1 MQEERPLNIGLISI
15 GIGAGTSA
23 ESIQTIAANA
33 ERLGFATLWAP
44 EHVVLIE
51 GYKSRY
57 PYSASGEVMGRLDS
71 PLLDP
76 WVGLGYAAAFTRR
89 VRLATGVCLV
99 PEHNPLALAK
109 AIATVDHLSGGRV
122 LVGIGIGWLEEEF
135 RAMGIPWE
143 RRAQRTRDYIGAMRR
158 LWGEEV
164 SEFQSEFASF
174 SKVRSYP
181 KPVARGKLPVVV
193 GGNTLPALRRVAEY
207 GDGWFGLNLSPE
219 QTAEKLAK
227 LRELLA
233 ARNRSLDELEIIIGP
248 SSHQPTADDFRKFHD
263 LGVRELVLPPF
274 GPRANTDIVKRLEEI
289 ARRWVEPAAA
299 AG

>member
-1 MQEERPLNIGLISI
+1 MNVGLISI
-15 GIGAGTSA
+15 GIGAGTNA
-23 ESIQTIAANA
+23 EAIKAIATNA

-57 PYSASGEVMGRLDS
+57 PYAASGEVMGRLDS

-76 WVGLGYAAAFTRR
+76 WVGLGYAAAFTKR

-122 LVGIGIGWLEEEF
+122 VVGIGIGWLEEEF
-135 RAMGIPWE
+135 QAMGLAWE
-143 RRAQRTRDYIGAMRR
+143 RRSDRTRDYVAAMRK
-158 LWGEEV
+158 LWGDDV
-164 SEFQSEFASF
+164 SAFSGEFARF
-174 SKVRSYP
+174 ANVRSFP
-181 KPVARGKLPVVV
+181 KPVAGGNLPVVV
-193 GGNTLPALRRVAEY
+193 GGNTTPALRRVAEY

-219 QTAEKLAK
+219 QTAERLGK
-227 LRELLA
+227 LRGLLA
-233 ARNRSLDELEIIIGP
+233 AHKRRLEDLEIIIGP
-248 SSHQPTADDFRKFHD
+248 ATNRPTADDFKKYHD
-263 LGVRELVLPPF
+263 LGVKELVLPPF
-274 GPRANTDIVKRLEEI
+274 GPRAEAEMVKRLEEI
-289 ARRWVEPAAA
+289 AQRWVEPAAA

>member
-1 MQEERPLNIGLISI
+1 MKIGLISI
-15 GIGAGTSA
+15 GIGAGTDA
-23 ESIQTIAANA
+23 ESIKTVAINA

-57 PYSASGEVMGRLDS
+57 PYAPSGEVMGRLDS

-122 LVGIGIGWLEEEF
+122 VVGIGIGWLEEEF
-135 RAMGIPWE
+135 KAMGIPWE
-143 RRAQRTRDYIGAMRR
+143 RRAQRTRDYVAAMRR
-158 LWGEEV
+158 LWGDEV
-164 SEFQSEFASF
+164 SAFSGEFATF
-174 SKVRSYP
+174 SNVRSFP
-181 KPVARGKLPVVV
+181 KPVAGGKLPVVV
-193 GGNTLPALRRVAEY
+193 GGNTMPALRRAAEY
-207 GDGWFGLNLSPE
+207 GDGWFGLNLTAD
-219 QTAEKLAK
+219 QTAERLGK
-227 LRELLA
+227 LRGLLTA
-233 ARNRSLDELEIIIGP
+233 QGRKLEDLEIIIGP
-248 SSHQPTADDFRKFHD
+248 ASHQPTPDDFRKYHE
-263 LGVRELVLPPF
+263 LGVKELVLPPF
-274 GPRANTDIVKRLEEI
+274 GPRSDADMIKRLEEI

-299 AG
+299 VG

>member
-1 MQEERPLNIGLISI
+1 MKIGLISV
-15 GIGAGTSA
+15 GIGAGTTA
-23 ESIQTIAANA
+23 DTIKTIAVNA

-57 PYSASGEVMGRLDS
+57 PYASSGQVMGRLDS

-76 WVGLGYAAAFTRR
+76 WVGLGYAAAFTKR

-122 LVGIGIGWLEEEF
+122 IVGIGIGWLEEEF
-135 RAMGIPWE
+135 RAMGIAWE
-143 RRAQRTRDYIGAMRR
+143 RRSDRTRDYVGAMRS
-158 LWGEEV
+158 LWGDDV
-164 SEFQSEFASF
+164 SEFRSEFASF
-174 SKVRSYP
+174 SNVRSFP
-181 KPVARGKLPVVV
+181 KPVTRGKLPVIV
-193 GGNTLPALRRVAEY
+193 GGNTMAALRRVAEY

-219 QTAEKLAK
+219 QTAEKLGK
-227 LRELLA
+227 LRDLLA
-233 ARNRSLDELEIIIGP
+233 ARRRRLEDLEIIIGP
-248 SSHQPTADDFRKFHD
+248 SGHQPTADDFRKFHE
-263 LGVRELVLPPF
+263 LGVKELVLPPF
-274 GPRANTDIVKRLEEI
+274 GPRADSDIIMRLEEI

>member
-1 MQEERPLNIGLISI
+1 MNVGLISI
-15 GIGAGTSA
+15 GIGAGTDA
-23 ESIQTIAANA
+23 ESIKAIAGNA

-57 PYSASGEVMGRLDS
+57 PYAASGEVMGRLDS

-76 WVGLGYAAAFTRR
+76 WVGLGYAAAFTKR

-122 LVGIGIGWLEEEF
+122 VVGIGIGWLEEEF
-135 RAMGIPWE
+135 QAMGITWE
-143 RRAQRTRDYIGAMRR
+143 RRADRTRDYVSAMRR
-158 LWGEEV
+158 LWGDDV
-164 SEFQSEFASF
+164 SAFEGEFARF
-174 SKVRSYP
+174 DNVRSFP
-181 KPVARGKLPVVV
+181 KPVARGKLPVIV
-193 GGNTLPALRRVAEY
+193 GGNTMPALSRVAEY

-219 QTAEKLAK
+219 QTAERLEK
-227 LRELLA
+227 LRGLLD
-233 ARNRSLDELEIIIGP
+233 ARRRRLEDLEIIIGP
-248 SSHQPTADDFRKFHD
+248 STNRPAADDFRKYHD
-263 LGVRELVLPPF
+263 LGVKELVLPPF
-274 GPRANTDIVKRLEEI
+274 GPRAGAELVTRLEEI

>member
-1 MQEERPLNIGLISI
+1 MKVGLISI
-15 GIGAGTSA
+15 GIGAGTA
-23 ESIQTIAANA
+23 ADSIKTIAMSA

-57 PYSASGEVMGRLDS
+57 PYAPSGEVMGRLDS

-76 WVGLGYAAAFTRR
+76 WVGLGYAAAFTKR

-122 LVGIGIGWLEEEF
+122 VVGIGIGWLEEEF
-135 RAMGIPWE
+135 QAMGIAWE
-143 RRAQRTRDYIGAMRR
+143 RRSDRTRDYVAAMRR
-158 LWGEEV
+158 LWGEDV
-164 SEFQSEFASF
+164 SAFSGEFARF
-174 SKVRSYP
+174 SNVRSFP
-181 KPVARGKLPVVV
+181 KPAAGGKLPVVV
-193 GGNTLPALRRVAEY
+193 GGNSMPALRRVAEY
-207 GDGWFGLNLSPE
+207 GDGWFGLNLSPDA
-219 QTAEKLAK
+219 TAERLVK
-227 LRELLA
+227 LRGLLSA
-233 ARNRSLDELEIIIGP
+233 QGRKLDDLEIIIGP
-248 SSHQPTADDFRKFHD
+248 ASHQPTSDDFRKYHD
-263 LGVRELVLPPF
+263 LGVKELVLPPF
-274 GPRANTDIVKRLEEI
+274 GPRSEADMIKRLEEI

>member
-1 MQEERPLNIGLISI
+1 MYKADFGSRKQEERPLNIGLISI

-109 AIATVDHLSGGRV
+109 SIATVDHLSGGRV

-143 RRAQRTRDYIGAMRR
+143 RRAERTRDYIGAMRR

-164 SEFQSEFASF
+164 SEFQGEFASF
-174 SKVRSYP
+174 SKVRSFP

-233 ARNRSLDELEIIIGP
+233 ARNRRLDDLEIIIGP

-289 ARRWVEPAAA
+289 AR
-299 AG
+299 

>member
-1 MQEERPLNIGLISI
+1 MKVGLISI

-23 ESIQTIAANA
+23 ESIKTIAANA

-57 PYSASGEVMGRLDS
+57 PYAPSGEVMGRLDS

-76 WVGLGYAAAFTRR
+76 WVGLGYAAAFTSK

-122 LVGIGIGWLEEEF
+122 VVGIGIGWLEEEF
-135 RAMGIPWE
+135 RAMGIAWE
-143 RRAQRTRDYIGAMRR
+143 RRADRTRDYVAAMRR

-164 SEFQSEFASF
+164 SAFSGEFVNF
-174 SKVRSYP
+174 SNVRSFP
-181 KPVARGKLPVVV
+181 KPLAGARLPVVV
-193 GGNTLPALRRVAEY
+193 GGNTMPALRRVAQY
-207 GDGWFGLNLSPE
+207 GDGWFGLNLTPQ
-219 QTAEKLAK
+219 QTAEKLQK
-227 LRELLA
+227 LGALMAQQQRKLE
-233 ARNRSLDELEIIIGP
+233 DLEIIIGP
-248 SSHQPTADDFRKFHD
+248 ATHKPTADDFKRYRE
-263 LGVRELVLPPF
+263 LGVSELVLPPF
-274 GPRANTDIVKRLEEI
+274 GPRSAADSVKRLEEI
-289 ARRWVEPAAA
+289 ARRWVEPAAS

>member
-1 MQEERPLNIGLISI
+1 MKIGLISI
-15 GIGAGTSA
+15 GIGVGTTA
-23 ESIQTIAANA
+23 QAIKTVAVNA

-57 PYSASGEVMGRLDS
+57 PYAASGQVMGRLDS

-76 WVGLGYAAAFTRR
+76 WVGLGYAAAFTKQ

-122 LVGIGIGWLEEEF
+122 AVGIGIGWLEEEF
-135 RAMGIPWE
+135 RAMGIAWE
-143 RRAQRTRDYIGAMRR
+143 RRAERTRDYVGAMRS
-158 LWGEEV
+158 LWGEDV
-164 SEFQSEFASF
+164 SEFRSEFVSF
-174 SKVRSYP
+174 SNVRSFP
-181 KPVARGKLPVVV
+181 KPVARGRLPIIV
-193 GGNTLPALRRVAEY
+193 GGNTIPALRRVAEY

-219 QTAEKLAK
+219 QTAEKLGK
-227 LRELLA
+227 LRDLLA
-233 ARNRSLDELEIIIGP
+233 ARKRRLEDLEIIIGP
-248 SSHQPTADDFRKFHD
+248 SSHQPTADDFRKFRD
-263 LGVRELVLPPF
+263 LGVKELVLPPF
-274 GPRANTDIVKRLEEI
+274 GPRAEADIIKRLEEI

-299 AG
+299 AD

>member
-1 MQEERPLNIGLISI
+1 MNVGLISI
-15 GIGAGTSA
+15 GIGAGTDA
-23 ESIQTIAANA
+23 ESIRTIATNA

-57 PYSASGEVMGRLDS
+57 PYSPGGEVMGRLDS

-122 LVGIGIGWLEEEF
+122 VVGIGIGWLEEEF
-135 RAMGIPWE
+135 QAMGIPWE
-143 RRAQRTRDYIGAMRR
+143 RRADRTRDYVAAMRR
-158 LWGEEV
+158 LWGDDI
-164 SEFQSEFASF
+164 STFSGEFARF
-174 SKVRSYP
+174 GNVRSFP
-181 KPVARGKLPVVV
+181 KPVRGGKLPVVV
-193 GGNTLPALRRVAEY
+193 GGNTMPALRRVAEY
-207 GDGWFGLNLSPE
+207 GDGWFGLNLTPE
-219 QTAEKLAK
+219 QTAEKLGK
-227 LRELLA
+227 LSGLLA
-233 ARNRSLDELEIIIGP
+233 ARNRKLDDLEIIIGP
-248 SSHQPTADDFRKFHD
+248 ASHQPTPDDFRKFHD
-263 LGVRELVLPPF
+263 LGVKELVLPPF
-274 GPRANTDIVKRLEEI
+274 GPRAQPEMIKRLEEI